1 MKPTLLAAL
10 LVAAAPAMAS
20 EPAPIQSTIVLQS
33 STSWD
38 GHPYKGYPAGKPQLT
53 VRKVVLQP
61 GAQFPWHTHPIPA
74 AGYVMSGRLEVE
86 SRDGKYKTQLGP
98 GEVLA
103 EMQDVVH
110 RGRSG
115 DTVTEL
121 VVFYAGAEGVPI
133 SEDSPE

>member
-1 MKPTLLAAL
+1 MKRSLFAILLT
-10 LVAAAPAMAS
+10 VATPAMATA
-20 EPAPIQSTIVLQS
+20 PAPIQSTIVLQS
-33 STSWD
+33 TTSWD
-38 GHPYKGYPAGKPQLT
+38 GNPYTGYPAGKPQLT
-53 VRKVVLQP
+53 VRNVVLQP

-74 AGYVMSGRLEVE
+74 AGYVISGELQVE

-133 SEDSPE
+133 SQDSPE